1 MTRKGNLPTALL
13 VAALF
18 LMSMAG
24 SAGSFAQD
32 DGEPAAGGLSAK
44 DILDRVDDL
53 YRGESAQGSMTMT
66 ISTEH
71 WSRALSLEFWT
82 RGREH
87 SLFRI
92 QAPKKEKGT
101 ATLRVE
107 NDLWNYLPKVKRVI
121 KLPSSMM
128 SASWMGSHFTN
139 NDLVKESRMADDY
152 TFEKTFEGDRDGA
165 SIVEITCHPK
175 PDAAVVWGKVV
186 AVVQSDDYIP
196 VEILYYDEEMELAR
210 TMSFDDV
217 KEMGGRTIPA
227 RMAVVPAD
235 KPNESTVME
244 YHEIEFELE
253 LGDDIF
259 SLRNLQR

>member
-1 MTRKGNLPTALL
+1 MKLRETGRGVAIL
-13 VAALF
+13 VAIALVWVINGGAA
-18 LMSMAG
+18 L
-24 SAGSFAQD
+24 AQ
-32 DGEPAAGGLSAK
+32 EGGLSAK
-44 DILDRVDDL
+44 EILDRVDDL

-82 RGREH
+82 QGKDR

-92 QAPKKEKGT
+92 QEPKKEKGT

-152 TFEKTFEGDRDGA
+152 TFEKTFEGEREGQT
-165 SIVEITCHPK
+165 IVEITCHPK

-186 AVVQSDDYIP
+186 VVARSEDYIP
-196 VEILYYDEEMELAR
+196 VEVLYYDEEMELAR
-210 TMSFDDV
+210 TMMFEEV
-217 KEMGGRTIPA
+217 KEMGGRVIPA
-227 RMAVVPAD
+227 RMLVLPAD
-235 KPNESTVME
+235 KPAESTVME
-244 YHEIEFELE
+244 YHQIDFDVE
-253 LGDDIF
+253 LGEEVF